1 MTTRYLK
8 PGEALDHTNKSG
20 AAINVN
26 DVIVAGALIAVAAT
40 NIPVGATGAMLA
52 NGVFNLPKKPGT
64 AMPEGTRVTW
74 STADKAFIVGAGVAG
89 DVANA
94 GIVVEADA
102 TGGDATARVLIAP
115 GLGTVVA
122 G

>member
-8 PGEALDHTNKSG
+8 PGEALDHTNHSG

-26 DVIVAGALIAVAAT
+26 DVIVAGALVAVAAT
-40 NIPVGATGAMLA
+40 NIAIGATATMLA
-52 NGVFNLPKKPGT
+52 NGVFTLPKKAGT

-74 STADKAFIVGAGVAG
+74 SVADKAFIVGTGVAG

-102 TGGDATARVLIAP
+102 AAVDTSARVLIAP

-122 G
+122 A

>member
-8 PGEALDHTNKSG
+8 PGEALDHTNPSG
-20 AAINVN
+20 AAINVT
-26 DVIVAGALIAVAAT
+26 DVIVAGALVAVAAT
-40 NIPVGATGAMLA
+40 NIAIDATGTMLA
-52 NGVFNLPKKPGT
+52 NGVFTLPKKAGI

-74 STADKAFIVGAGVAG
+74 SVADKAFIVGAGVAG

-102 TGGDATARVLIAP
+102 AVGDASARVLIAP
-115 GLGTVVA
+115 GFGTVVGA
-122 G
+122 